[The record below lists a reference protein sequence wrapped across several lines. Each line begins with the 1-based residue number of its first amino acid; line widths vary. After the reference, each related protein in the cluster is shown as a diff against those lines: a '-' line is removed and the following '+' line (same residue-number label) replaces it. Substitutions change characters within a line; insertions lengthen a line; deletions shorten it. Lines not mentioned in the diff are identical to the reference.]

1 LTKSAYITTQTHE
14 LAPIHDGALVRHPCP
29 VARAVC
35 VHVHSTRG
43 VHVRHPWSVLL
54 SSPLPHLPHTV
65 TTSTS
70 CHAHTPLSKP
80 HTSHVYFRLILHI
93 ICTRVTRG
101 IGTPSLVSLLLAV
114 MVEPCATPQPI
125 NVGLRRGRRA
135 GTSSPRV
142 RNGLMAPS
150 ASRHWARVAAPA
162 WQPRR
167 PWAWSTRRCGTR
179 RPGSARARWR

>member
-1 LTKSAYITTQTHE
+1 M
-14 LAPIHDGALVRHPCP
+14 LAAFVAFFFHVFLCVCDTPVLCGPC
-29 VARAVC
+29 ARAPQSE
-35 VHVHSTRG
+35 HSPHRTRG